1 MAKDWLL
8 HPWLER
14 FLPDRMRPVDDH
26 IFSDAHGLVIVQETE
41 GALDRLIEYGRQI
54 KSSQNF
60 KKNGD
65 TFHFRLKVNQ
75 KRMKLLS
82 YENHK
87 SKAAIKKRIVIE
99 YFRKSYLP
107 KNRQKRCKEA
117 TVQYIKNGQT
127 FVRSI
132 QQSTYFQG
140 IFDKLEQLDDA
151 LLGDLIQNQSP
162 AAGAAE
168 HKDGEP
174 SGEKDFIHSG
184 EEPFHQLMELEKKK
198 TESWQELPA
207 LINNRLSS
215 LMEEIRRTGDLFD
228 TLDVEDR
235 YTIKRMLTKDIPSLV
250 DTFLSLSSDNRGKQT
265 EQLYEAL
272 VKMEVNVGKLREKT
286 EHTKVEQMEQLIEL
300 NERRYPV
307 QRKNNPSE

>member
-14 FLPDRMRPVDDH
+14 FLPDHMRPVDDH
-26 IFSDAHGLVIVQETE
+26 IFTDAHGLVIVQETE
-41 GALDRLIEYGRQI
+41 AALDRLIEYGKQV
-54 KSSQNF
+54 KPAQHF
-60 KKNGD
+60 KKNGKM
-65 TFHFRLKVNQ
+65 FHFRLKVNQ

-87 SKAAIKKRIVIE
+87 SEAAIKKRIVIE
-99 YFRKSYLP
+99 YIRKTYLP
-107 KNRQKRCKEA
+107 KERQNRCKEA

-151 LLGDLIQNQSP
+151 LLGGLIRTGAPVAP
-162 AAGAAE
+162 ADAE
-168 HKDGEP
+168 EQP
-174 SGEKDFIHSG
+174 EKEKELIHSSD
-184 EEPFHQLMELEKKK
+184 EPFYQLKELENKK
-198 TESWQELPA
+198 EEAWRELPP
-207 LINNRLSS
+207 LINNRLAS
-215 LMEEIRRTGDLFD
+215 LLEEIRRTGQLFD
-228 TLDVEDR
+228 SLDVENR
-235 YTIKRMLTKDIPSLV
+235 YTVKRMITKDIPSLI
-250 DTFLSLSSDNRGKQT
+250 DTFLSLSGENRDKQT

-272 VKMEVNVGKLREKT
+272 VKMEVNIRSLREKT
-286 EHTKVEQMEQLIEL
+286 EHVKVEQMEQLFEL

-307 QRKNNPSE
+307 HRKNHPPE